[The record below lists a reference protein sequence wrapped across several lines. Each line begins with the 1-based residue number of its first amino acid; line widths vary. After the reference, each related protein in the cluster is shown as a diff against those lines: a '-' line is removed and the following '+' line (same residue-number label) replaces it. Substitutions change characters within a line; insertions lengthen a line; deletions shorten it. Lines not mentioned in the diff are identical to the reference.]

1 MFVFLG
7 SAVGVLSDV
16 AEGVK
21 PIEKKVSI
29 GVLFIVKQYRKMKK
43 CEATIQNNLD
53 SAHLYGI

>member
-7 SAVGVLSDV
+7 SAIGVLSDV

-43 CEATIQNNLD
+43 CEATIQKDLD
-53 SAHLYGI
+53 FTHLCGI